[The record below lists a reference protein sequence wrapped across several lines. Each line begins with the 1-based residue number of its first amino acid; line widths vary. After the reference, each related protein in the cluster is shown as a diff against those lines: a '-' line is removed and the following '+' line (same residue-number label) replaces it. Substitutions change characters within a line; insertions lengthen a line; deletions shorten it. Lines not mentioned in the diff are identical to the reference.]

1 MSFFGEAAKR
11 CLDIV
16 HANTPAWKDTLR
28 WTSQSGLANL
38 PTVNIGPWWR
48 DYHRSLER
56 LHTGYAR
63 SMSCP
68 SLGDVCSRTARPLP
82 DRRFFGRQLELGAVR
97 HGAAL
102 LERMPSTTAFQTQ
115 AKVLP
120 LPDLN
125 VADRQSERTDA
136 SGSAASRAC
145 ESEPKFE
152 EQVWP

>member
-1 MSFFGEAAKR
+1 MRVRCPARLSAMSA
-11 CLDIV
+11 
-16 HANTPAWKDTLR
+16 P
-28 WTSQSGLANL
+28 GLL
-38 PTVNIGPWWR
+38 
-48 DYHRSLER
+48 
-56 LHTGYAR
+56 
-63 SMSCP
+63 
-68 SLGDVCSRTARPLP
+68 
-82 DRRFFGRQLELGAVR
+82 
-97 HGAAL
+97 AL
-102 LERMPSTTAFQTQ
+102 FLTAFQTH